1 MKTISKLLAAACAL
15 LLGLPLV
22 RAQGFPAYMHAVEQH
37 NAAYLAERYQVDIA
51 EAQTRAAHVFNDP
64 ELSVS
69 YGNNQDWSLQMGQSV
84 ETGLAYSFSL
94 GNVRRAR
101 INVARSEEDL
111 TRAALDDWFRNLKA
125 EATLAWILAQEARAL
140 LEIKRSTYE
149 GMLQVAESD
158 SLRAVLGD
166 GSQVD
171 ARQSRIEARA
181 LRADYL
187 AAEAE
192 YANALNT
199 LSLYAGGMPVREVPD
214 MDIAIGVPACPPQE
228 MVELALEHRA
238 DLRAAELSRT
248 LSERNLALVKA
259 SRAPE
264 LELSAG
270 YSYNTEVRN
279 EIAPAP
285 QYHGLSVGVAVPLK
299 FSRLNRGERL
309 AAERSVQQAE
319 AAYEAA
325 QQQIVAEVQQAFV
338 SWQAAVRV
346 AQECSAT
353 MLEDA
358 ASILESR
365 RMAYLQG
372 DSSLLDYLMAVRVY
386 NETAEQC
393 IAARTGL
400 SAAAAELLQAIG
412 L

>member
-1 MKTISKLLAAACAL
+1 MKKTRYNILILIVLISCVP
-15 LLGLPLV
+15 LG
-22 RAQGFPAYMHAVEQH
+22 AQDFSEYIRAVEQH

-64 ELSVS
+64 EISLS

-84 ETGLAYSFSL
+84 EAGLAYSFSL

-101 INVARSEEDL
+101 IGVARSEEDL
-111 TRAALDDWFRNLKA
+111 TRAALDDWFRDLKA
-125 EATLAWILAQEARAL
+125 EATLAWVRAQEARSL
-140 LEIKRSTYE
+140 LAVKRSSYE
-149 GMLQVAESD
+149 GMQRVAESD
-158 SLRAVLGD
+158 SLRAELGD
-166 GSQVD
+166 GSRVD

-199 LSLYAGGMPVREVPD
+199 LSLYAGGLPIKDVPD
-214 MDIAIGVPACPPQE
+214 TEMAIGLPDCSAQE

-248 LSERNLALVKA
+248 LSQRNLALVNA

-264 LELSAG
+264 IELSAG

-285 QYHGLSVGVAVPLK
+285 QFHGLSVGVALPLK
-299 FSRLNRGERL
+299 FSRVNRGERQ
-309 AAERSVQQAE
+309 AAERAVLQAE

-325 QQQIVAEVQQAFV
+325 QQQIVAEVQQALV
-338 SWQAAVRV
+338 SWQSASRV
-346 AQECSAT
+346 AQECSDA

-365 RMAYLQG
+365 RTAYLQG

-386 NETAEQC
+386 NDTAEQC
-393 IAARTGL
+393 IAARSGL
-400 SAAAAELLQAIG
+400 AAAATDLLHAVG

>member
-1 MKTISKLLAAACAL
+1 MKKIFSLCLVL
-15 LLGLPLV
+15 LLGVTLS
-22 RAQGFPAYMHAVEQH
+22 AQNFNDYLKAVEQH
-37 NAAYLAERYQVDIA
+37 NAAYTAERYSVDIA
-51 EAQTRAAHVFNDP
+51 EARTAAARVFNDP
-64 ELSVS
+64 EFSVE

-84 ETGLAYSFSL
+84 ETGLSYAFSL
-94 GNVRRAR
+94 GNIRRAR
-101 INVARSEEDL
+101 IGVARSEEDI
-111 TRAALDDWFRNLKA
+111 TRAALADWFRNLKA
-125 EATLAWILAQEARAL
+125 EATLAWIDAQEARSVM
-140 LEIKRSTYE
+140 EVKRSTWE
-149 GMLQVAESD
+149 GMEQVAASD
-158 SLRAVLGD
+158 SLKAALGD
-166 GSQVD
+166 VSTVD

-181 LRADYL
+181 LRGEYL

-192 YANALNT
+192 YKNALNT
-199 LSLYAGGMPVREVPD
+199 LSLFAGGMPIQEIPEDDLVLILPD
-214 MDIAIGVPACPPQE
+214 RSAQE
-228 MVELALEHRA
+228 LVELALEHRA

-264 LELSAG
+264 IELSAG

-285 QYHGLSVGVAVPLK
+285 QFHGLSVGLAVPLK

-309 AAERSVQQAE
+309 AAEQSVKQAE

-325 QQQIVAEVQQAFV
+325 QQQIISEVQQAMV
-338 SWQAAVRV
+338 SWQAALHV
-346 AQECSAT
+346 AQECSDT
-353 MLEDA
+353 MREDA

-365 RMAYLQG
+365 RTAYLQG

-393 IAARTGL
+393 ITARSGL
-400 SAAAAELLQAIG
+400 ATAAAGLLRAIG